1 MLGKLS
7 WSAIPFSQPIPM
19 AASAFMIVGIIV
31 LLAWLTFKGHWR
43 YLWDEWFTS
52 VDHKRIGVM
61 YCVLALVMLIR
72 GFTDALMMRSQQAL
86 AFHSAGYLPPEHY
99 DQVFTAHGTIMIFFV
114 AMTFVIGL
122 MNFVVPLQLGV
133 RDVAFPTLN
142 SVSLWLN
149 AAAILLVNMSLV
161 IGEFGRAGWLAF
173 PPLSELKYSPGV
185 GIDYYLWALQISGI
199 GTLLTGVNFVTTI
212 LKIRAPGMTL
222 MRMPIFCWTSLA
234 SSLLMVAAFP
244 ILTATFAMLLL
255 DRYLGFHF
263 FTDTAG
269 GNSMMYM
276 NLIWAWGHPEV
287 YILILP
293 AFGVFSEVI
302 STFSGKPLFGYRSMV
317 IATMAICILSF
328 LVWLHHFFTMGAG
341 ADVNAFFGIMSMI
354 IAVPTG
360 VKIFNWLFT
369 LWGGRVRFEEPL
381 LWALAFMITF
391 AIGGMTGVL
400 LAVPPADFVLHNSLF
415 LVAHFHNVVI
425 GGVLFGAFAGYSYW
439 FPKAFGF
446 RLDPRTGKAAF
457 WCWLIGFYVAF
468 MPLYVVGLEGMTR
481 RMQHYDVAEWHP
493 WLIVAAVG
501 AGIIACGI
509 AFQIAQLVVSIRNR
523 EKLRDFTGDPWDGR
537 TLEWITF
544 SPPPHFNFAVM
555 PNVTGAE
562 AYWGI
567 KQKAIQQRRL
577 MDLPDYQPIEM
588 PRNSPTG
595 FIAAFFAVVTGFA
608 LIWHIWWM
616 VIVGLI
622 GAFGTFVGFA
632 WRNRYEYELPAAELA
647 HIDDERR
654 RARIALV
661 EGREKGIHAVGYS
674 ATKPHGS
681 RKVGWIEEPHGGHL
695 GPATKRII
703 TGYGFWIFLLSDFI
717 LFAGFYA
724 AYAVL
729 AHATAGGPTAIKLFD
744 LKILAIETACLL
756 LSSFACGLASIA
768 SNARNMLWTQIG
780 YADHR
785 AARGGVHRPRGQR
798 VRQNDRDGCG
808 AHPQCLSLR
817 VLRAGR
823 PARGA
828 CDHRSHMARNHDGA
842 VLGQGISTRH
852 PAARIVLRAV
862 LACPGHHL
870 GRHLHQRLSSGD
882 QPMSEHETESAGG
895 SHGVDAA
902 PGDEESVGEGIRNYL
917 IGLGLAAV
925 LTIASFWVVSGTPLL
940 YAPGIPMA
948 LAALA
953 IAQMGVHLV
962 FFLHLTTG
970 PDNMNNSLALALGV
984 LIVGIVIAGSMWIM
998 YHMNMN
1004 MGIMPASDM

>member
-1 MLGKLS
+1 M
-7 WSAIPFSQPIPM
+7 
-19 AASAFMIVGIIV
+19 MIVGILA
-31 LLAWLTFKGHWR
+31 LLTWITLKGHWR

-61 YCVLALVMLIR
+61 YCVLALVMLLR
-72 GFTDALMMRSQQAL
+72 GFADAIMMRSQQAV
-86 AFHSAGYLPPEHY
+86 AFHAAGYLPPEHY
-99 DQVFTAHGTIMIFFV
+99 DQIFSAHGTIMIFFV

-161 IGEFGRAGWLAF
+161 IGEFGKAGWLSF

-222 MRMPIFCWTSLA
+222 MRMPIFCWTALA

-244 ILTATFAMLLL
+244 ILTATLAMLLL

-369 LWGGRVRFEEPL
+369 LWGGRVRFEVPL
-381 LWALAFMITF
+381 LWALGFMITF

-425 GGVLFGAFAGYSYW
+425 GGVLFGAFAGYTYW

-446 RLDPRTGKAAF
+446 RLHEGTGKAAF
-457 WCWLIGFYVAF
+457 WCWIIGFYVAF
-468 MPLYVVGLEGMTR
+468 VPLYIVGLEGMTR

-493 WLIVAAVG
+493 WLLVALAGAV
-501 AGIIACGI
+501 IILCGI
-509 AFQIAQLVVSIRNR
+509 GFQIAQLVISIRNR
-523 EKLRDFTGDPWDGR
+523 EKLRDLTGDPWDGR

-544 SPPPHFNFAVM
+544 SPPPPFNFAVM
-555 PNVTGAE
+555 PNVIGAE

-577 MDLPDYQPIEM
+577 TELPDYKAIEM

-622 GAFGTFVGFA
+622 GAFATFVGFA
-632 WRNRYEYELPAAELA
+632 WRNRYEYELSAAELA
-647 HIDDERR
+647 RIDGERR
-654 RARIALV
+654 QARIGLV
-661 EGREKGIHAVGYS
+661 EGREKGITPVKYS
-674 ATKPHGS
+674 EPQDPHNPGA
-681 RKVGWIEEPHGGHL
+681 RAEPHGGHT
-695 GPATKRII
+695 GPASKRII

-717 LFAGFYA
+717 LFSGFYA

-729 AHATAGGPTAIKLFD
+729 AHATAGGPTAAKLFD
-744 LKILAIETACLL
+744 LKILAIETGCLL
-756 LSSFACGLASIA
+756 LSSFACGMASIA
-768 SNARNMLWTQIG
+768 ANARNMFWTQIG
-780 YADHR
+780 YLIT
-785 AARGGVHRPRGQR
+785 G
-798 VRQNDRDGCG
+798 
-808 AHPQCLSLR
+808 L
-817 VLRAGR
+817 
-823 PARGA
+823 
-828 CDHRSHMARNHDGA
+828 
-842 VLGQGISTRH
+842 LG
-852 PAARIVLRAV
+852 
-862 LACPGHHL
+862 L
-870 GRHLHQRLSSGD
+870 GF
-882 QPMSEHETESAGG
+882 
-895 SHGVDAA
+895 
-902 PGDEESVGEGIRNYL
+902 
-917 IGLGLAAV
+917 IGLEISEFARMIAMGAGPGRSAFLSAFFALVGLHGLHV
-925 LTIASFWVVSGTPLL
+925 TIGLLWLGTMMAQTWAKGFRADIMRRGLCFALFWH
-940 YAPGIPMA
+940 A
-948 LAALA
+948 LD
-953 IAQMGVHLV
+953 I
-962 FFLHLTTG
+962 
-970 PDNMNNSLALALGV
+970 
-984 LIVGIVIAGSMWIM
+984 IWVGIFTNVYLLGTS
-998 YHMNMN
+998 
-1004 MGIMPASDM
+1004 P